1 MSHSLTLLSLPPWHR
16 QATELR
22 IDVSLPS
29 ANIEKELEAL
39 YARLYRAGDSLYDL
53 PMLALDYRGFV
64 FRYRE
69 ADGEHYIYVEDRQ
82 RGRLAGYVIFNR
94 LVELNRR
101 ADPYLRAPHAK
112 FGQDYQRLGIAS
124 AIYSWWLD
132 AGNCLI
138 SSARQSVGANA
149 LWHKLGKRYPLTYVD
164 LRNKRLCYLS
174 RQVNETRR
182 QDLHTRMLMLGRGCS
197 LDKLAQQTGM
207 VGAVELTLK
216 PLPVALNTALAWLRQ
231 RLPWRRR

>member
-1 MSHSLTLLSLPPWHR
+1 MNDLLIPFPVPPWR
-16 QATELR
+16 RLSTELR
-22 IDVSLPS
+22 IDVSLPP

-39 YARLYRAGDSLYDL
+39 YTRLYRMGDSLYDL
-53 PMLALDYRGFV
+53 PVLALDYRGFI

-69 ADGEHYIYVEDRQ
+69 ADGEHYIYVEDR
-82 RGRLAGYVIFNR
+82 RRARLAGYVVFNR

-112 FGQDYQRLGIAS
+112 FGQEYQRLGIVS
-124 AIYSWWLD
+124 TIYCWWLD

-138 SSARQSVGANA
+138 TGARQSVGANA
-149 LWHKLGKRYPLTYVD
+149 LWHKLSKRYPLAYVD

-197 LDKLAQQTGM
+197 LDRLAEQTGM
-207 VGAVELTLK
+207 VGAVEFTLK
-216 PLPVALNTALAWLRQ
+216 PLPIAINTAVAWLRQ
-231 RLPWRRR
+231 RLPWRQR

>member
-1 MSHSLTLLSLPPWHR
+1 MSDLLIPFPVPPWR
-16 QATELR
+16 RLATELR
-22 IDVSLPS
+22 VDVSLPP

-39 YARLYRAGDSLYDL
+39 YARLKRVGDPLHDL
-53 PMLALDYRGFV
+53 PVLALDYRGLV

-94 LVELNRR
+94 LVERNRR

-112 FGQDYQRLGIAS
+112 FGQDYQRLGIAG
-124 AIYSWWLD
+124 AIYCWWLD

-149 LWHKLGKRYPLTYVD
+149 LWHKLSKRYPLTYVD

-197 LDKLAQQTGM
+197 LAKPAEQTGRR
-207 VGAVELTLK
+207 GAGELTLK
-216 PLPVALNTALAWLRQ
+216 TPPM
-231 RLPWRRR
+231 

>member
-1 MSHSLTLLSLPPWHR
+1 MSDLLIPFPVPPWR
-16 QATELR
+16 SLSTELR
-22 IDVSLPS
+22 IDVSLPP

-39 YARLYRAGDSLYDL
+39 YARLNCVGDPLHDL
-53 PMLALDYRGFV
+53 PLLALDYRGLV

-82 RGRLAGYVIFNR
+82 RGRLAGYVVFNR

-112 FGQDYQRLGIAS
+112 FGPDYQRLGIAA
-124 AIYSWWLD
+124 AIYGWWLD

-149 LWHKLGKRYPLTYVD
+149 LWHKLSKRYPLTYVD

-197 LDKLAQQTGM
+197 LDKLAEQTGM

-216 PLPVALNTALAWLRQ
+216 PLPVALNTAMAWLRQ
-231 RLPWRRR
+231 RLPWHRR

>member
-1 MSHSLTLLSLPPWHR
+1 MSTLLIPFPVPPWR
-16 QATELR
+16 KPGTELR
-22 IDVSLPS
+22 IDVSLPR

-39 YARLYRAGDSLYDL
+39 YARLYRTGDSLHDL
-53 PMLALDYRGFV
+53 PQLALDYRGFV

-82 RGRLAGYVIFNR
+82 RACLAGYVIFNR

-101 ADPYLRAPHAK
+101 ADPHLRAPHAK
-112 FGQDYQRLGIAS
+112 FGQDYQRLGIAT
-124 AIYSWWLD
+124 AIYCWWLD

-149 LWHKLGKRYPLTYVD
+149 LWHKLSKRYPLTYVD

-174 RQVNETRR
+174 REVNETRR

-197 LDKLAQQTGM
+197 LDRLAEQTGM

-216 PLPVALNTALAWLRQ
+216 PLPVAINTAVAWLRA
-231 RLPWRRR
+231 RLSWRRR

>member
-1 MSHSLTLLSLPPWHR
+1 MSTLLIPFPVPPWR
-16 QATELR
+16 KPSTELR
-22 IDVSLPS
+22 IDVSLPR

-39 YARLYRAGDSLYDL
+39 YARLYLAGDSLHDL
-53 PMLALDYRGFV
+53 PQLALDYRGFV

-82 RGRLAGYVIFNR
+82 RARLAGYVIFNR

-101 ADPYLRAPHAK
+101 ADPHLRAPHAK
-112 FGQDYQRLGIAS
+112 FGQDYQRLGIAT
-124 AIYSWWLD
+124 AIYCWWLD

-174 RQVNETRR
+174 REVNETRR

-197 LDKLAQQTGM
+197 LDRLAEQTGM

-216 PLPVALNTALAWLRQ
+216 PLPVAINTVMAWLRKH
-231 RLPWRRR
+231 LSWRRR